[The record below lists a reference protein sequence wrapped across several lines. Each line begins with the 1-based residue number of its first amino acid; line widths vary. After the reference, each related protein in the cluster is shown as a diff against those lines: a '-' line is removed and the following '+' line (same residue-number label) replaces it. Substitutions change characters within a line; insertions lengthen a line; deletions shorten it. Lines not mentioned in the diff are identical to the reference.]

1 MIVSGANDKLS
12 SADVEEAESLISSAA
27 VVICQLEVPP
37 KTTLAALTL
46 AKKHG
51 GVCMFLFRCALRFMA
66 LSPISDDHLQHC
78 PWSEV
83 SES

>member
-12 SADVEEAESLISSAA
+12 PADVEEAESLISSAA

-51 GVCMFLFRCALRFMA
+51 GICMFLFRHACVYGTF
-66 LSPISDDHLQHC
+66 SNQ
-78 PWSEV
+78 
-83 SES
+83 